1 MKFFDIIPL
10 SNFQFECSACP
21 CDVPNTLV
29 PSHRLCFRYSKLRIR
44 SPRNG
49 VPNIASLIPGI
60 LAVTLWMSFPLI
72 ALPSYL
78 YSMMVDILYACA
90 RGPYLLLP
98 LESLHSHYY
107 RFVPVNHDILP
118 GHLLLEHDNDIW
130 SPILC
135 EHLTNLQYENSYEN
149 LPYRKSRTFIE
160 PKVAAINCG
169 DLTNY

>member
-78 YSMMVDILYACA
+78 YSMMADIRYACA
-90 RGPYLLLP
+90 RGPYLLLL
-98 LESLHSHYY
+98 LEFLHSHYY
-107 RFVPVNHDILP
+107 RFVPVNRDTEAEYPLLTHGNDTSLP
-118 GHLLLEHDNDIW
+118 R
-130 SPILC
+130 LC
-135 EHLTNLQYENSYEN
+135 EHLANLQYENSFEY
-149 LPYRKSRTFIE
+149 LPYSKFRTFIE
-160 PKVAAINCG
+160 TKVAAIKLRGFN
-169 DLTNY
+169 LN